1 MAVTYL
7 RRHFCLCGNSLRTV
21 YWAGTAAL
29 RFCDSCRLGMSDPF
43 PSEETGGELYH
54 IGANDTNFEA
64 IGDSIIDRLKDYFG
78 RRDLRKMTSE
88 PVRHVLDFG
97 TGNGRFAIL
106 AASVFPDCVVT
117 AADYQAESPVFPQAL
132 AERITYRSI
141 ATIANESTLYDL
153 ILLRHVLEHNQVPSN
168 SYAGL
173 LDDSRRVA
181 SSTLKFQ
188 ISILGSRVASGIA
201 SIRLAYP
208 VTSFTSRGS
217 HSPVPS
223 RRRDCAD
230 P

>member
-1 MAVTYL
+1 
-7 RRHFCLCGNSLRTV
+7 
-21 YWAGTAAL
+21 
-29 RFCDSCRLGMSDPF
+29 MSDPF
-43 PSEETGGELYH
+43 PSEETVGELYH

-78 RRDLRKMTSE
+78 RRDVRKMTSE

-153 ILLRHVLEHNQVPSN
+153 ILLRHVLEHNHDPVELLRGLAGRLSARGVLYIEVPNLN
-168 SYAGL
+168 SWFTRGL
-173 LDDSRRVA
+173 GNRIN
-181 SSTLKFQ
+181 TLGLPCHIFHFTRQ
-188 ISILGSRVASGIA
+188 S
-201 SIRLAYP
+201 LARAIE
-208 VTSFTSRGS
+208 TA
-217 HSPVPS
+217 
-223 RRRDCAD
+223 DCAD